1 MKRYIILLFISAFA
15 LTACDKEDDYSVRE
29 WTVAS
34 QLGISHGYFALQPVL
49 LVKAND
55 DTSWRALYEGIE
67 GFDFQPGYEY
77 RLRIKARQLSD
88 PPQDASSIRY
98 SLLELISK
106 TPARSAIPDS
116 YYPTFTMEVAP
127 EPVDYYGQQLLGVR
141 FPEAGIY
148 DWQPWPFPLEGFDYQ
163 PGYTYKLKIGTS
175 VVQTEAH
182 YYAVRYTALE
192 MLDIQPAQE

>member
-15 LTACDKEDDYSVRE
+15 LTACNKEDDYSVRE

-34 QLGISHGYFALQPVL
+34 QLGISHGYLALQPVL

-55 DTSWRALYEGIE
+55 DTSWRALYEAIE

-127 EPVDYYGQQLLGVR
+127 EPVDYYGQQLLGVC
-141 FPEAGIY
+141 FPEAGID
-148 DWQPWPFPLEGFDYQ
+148 DWQPWPFPLEGFEYE